1 MKKPIILSMIMALI
15 LLAWSPFAPSYAQ
28 EAAKEEKPT
37 FYRLVPG
44 TYVNGWPR
52 FTIHY
57 PKDWVE
63 RLPIASVEVFRA
75 TVPGTTQGAGFEVA
89 VYPWPLPLDEF
100 SDRILLPYFRVAAT
114 DVTVVSDKPSHLR
127 DGTPAREVEF

>member
-1 MKKPIILSMIMALI
+1 MKKLIVLSLI
-15 LLAWSPFAPSYAQ
+15 SAPALLALSRIAHAQ
-28 EAAKEEKPT
+28 DAANDQTPT

-63 RLPIASVEVFRA
+63 KHNQEPRMSLMQALPCL
-75 TVPGTTQGAGFEVA
+75 PC
-89 VYPWPLPLDEF
+89 YPDSLSECGRTMFP
-100 SDRILLPYFRVAAT
+100 
-114 DVTVVSDKPSHLR
+114 
-127 DGTPAREVEF
+127 